1 MKTPEVDDQK
11 KKRAKIKKYQIL
23 YFICWTLLWSIE
35 RGLEYWIVA
44 NEQTNEADPN
54 NLLLIAICAANLA
67 QLVLEMV
74 LFIHLITV
82 LCKMNKFLKSFE
94 QLKIS
99 ERELKVLHRSKAIF
113 FCFTINLGLMMII
126 DSIYSIFSPY
136 LWLSDILK
144 PN

>member
-11 KKRAKIKKYQIL
+11 KERAKIKKYQIL
-23 YFICWTLLWSIE
+23 YFICWTLLWYIE

-44 NEQTNEADPN
+44 NEQTNQADPN

-74 LFIHLITV
+74 LFIYLITV

-99 ERELKVLHRSKAIF
+99 
-113 FCFTINLGLMMII
+113 
-126 DSIYSIFSPY
+126 
-136 LWLSDILK
+136 
-144 PN
+144 